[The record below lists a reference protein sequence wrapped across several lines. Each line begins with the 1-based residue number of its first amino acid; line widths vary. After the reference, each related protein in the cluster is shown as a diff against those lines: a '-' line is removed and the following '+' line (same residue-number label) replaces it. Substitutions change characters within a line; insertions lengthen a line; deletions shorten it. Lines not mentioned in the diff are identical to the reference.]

1 VAVHRTFSGCFFFK
15 IKDKDKP
22 LKHSKSHQNLNNKK
36 RLEKIFGEKV
46 DHRGVQ
52 FQDQPPNVK
61 TKTLMKF
68 FGEDPGVGSNGFEVE
83 RSEIDHY
90 NKSKHM
96 SHERINFSNMDDE
109 DEDESVGSG
118 RLGFTSNIKKRK
130 RIKSLGLPPLRRAK
144 SLQFSKMK
152 IETKKPEEES
162 QFDSDIKKFNLR
174 KELKGLRES
183 FDKELALL
191 ESDFSD
197 RIKEIRRKY
206 HNQVEE
212 IILFSCTNEKN
223 TVSLDFHNSELESLK
238 LVYEGK
244 ISLLERQINKNKRK
258 KHSYIK

>member
-1 VAVHRTFSGCFFFK
+1 MSDELPPK

-118 RLGFTSNIKKRK
+118 RLGFTSNIKK
-130 RIKSLGLPPLRRAK
+130 
-144 SLQFSKMK
+144 
-152 IETKKPEEES
+152 E
-162 QFDSDIKKFNLR
+162 
-174 KELKGLRES
+174 RE
-183 FDKELALL
+183 
-191 ESDFSD
+191 
-197 RIKEIRRKY
+197 
-206 HNQVEE
+206 
-212 IILFSCTNEKN
+212 
-223 TVSLDFHNSELESLK
+223 
-238 LVYEGK
+238 
-244 ISLLERQINKNKRK
+244 
-258 KHSYIK
+258 